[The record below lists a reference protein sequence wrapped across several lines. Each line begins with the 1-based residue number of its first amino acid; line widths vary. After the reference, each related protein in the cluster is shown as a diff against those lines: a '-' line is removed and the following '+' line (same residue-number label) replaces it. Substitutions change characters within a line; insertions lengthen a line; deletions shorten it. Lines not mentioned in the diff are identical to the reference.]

1 MALPH
6 EIACPTNVDMA
17 AHGGAPQD
25 RLPHM
30 TRILFIE
37 QFGELGGGQRNL
49 LDLLPEVMERG
60 WKATVAAPEAALID
74 ETRDAQGV
82 AGARDNGL
90 GGLLEKARALGA
102 ETARIGIGNYSAGH
116 KTPADAARFLLD
128 TIALGRWIS
137 RQDFDLISV
146 GGARLMPAV
155 DRGAVA
161 VRESKKSSRAVI
173 FQAQHFLGKAY
184 AVAITARAI
193 RRARATVIANSR
205 YVASQYRG
213 AADANKVHVVY
224 NGVAEIPFAERWG
237 SGAREIHTNETLGS
251 SRSGG
256 PWRIGLI
263 GRIAAMKG
271 QTDFLRA
278 AAVISRELPNAKFV
292 ICGAPMFTPRWYV
305 EEVGRL
311 AQGLPVEFPGWREDV
326 GAVLADLD
334 LVVAPSTAAE
344 ATTRVIL
351 EAFSA
356 GVPVVAYAAGGI
368 PEIVRDGDNGFL
380 VPECEPGAL
389 ARKILEVIRMDLRG
403 VAQRARCDWERRF
416 TIGRYQ
422 REMTGL
428 MERVMMGR

>member
-6 EIACPTNVDMA
+6 KIVCITNVYMA
-17 AHGGAPQD
+17 AHRAAPHD
-25 RLPHM
+25 YLPRM
-30 TRILFIE
+30 TRILFVE
-37 QFGELGGGQRNL
+37 QFSELGGGQRNL
-49 LDLLPEVMERG
+49 LDLLPAVMDRG
-60 WKATVAAPEAALID
+60 WKATVAAP
-74 ETRDAQGV
+74 GV
-82 AGARDNGL
+82 APVDATRASHSVSRSGE
-90 GGLLEKARALGA
+90 LLEKARALGA
-102 ETARIGIGNYSAGH
+102 ETARIGIGNYSAGR
-116 KTPADAARFLLD
+116 KTPAEAARFLLD

-155 DRGAVA
+155 ARGAVA
-161 VRESKKSSRAVI
+161 VRESKQSSRAVI

-193 RRARATVIANSR
+193 RSARAMVIANSR

-213 AADANKVHVVY
+213 AVDANKVHVVY
-224 NGVAEIPFAERWG
+224 NGVAEIPFAERRMG
-237 SGAREIHTNETLGS
+237 LGVA
-251 SRSGG
+251 GG
-256 PWRIGLI
+256 HWRIGLI

-278 AAVISRELPNAKFV
+278 AAWISRELPDAKFV
-292 ICGAPMFTPRWYV
+292 ICGAPMFTPRSYV

-311 AQGLPVEFPGWREDV
+311 AQGLPVEFAGWREDV
-326 GAVLADLD
+326 GAMLADLD
-334 LVVAPSTAAE
+334 LVVAPSSAAE

-389 ARKILEVIRMDLRG
+389 ARKIVEVIRMDLSE
-403 VAQRARCDWERRF
+403 VARRARCDWERRF
-416 TIGRYQ
+416 TIARYQ
-422 REMTGL
+422 REMTEL
-428 MERVMMGR
+428 MERVMSER